1 VKPKQPRSV
10 QVVVFSDGEAGR
22 QYLLLRR
29 VVGEDRFWQF
39 VTGSL
44 EEGET
49 HRQAAIRELREETG
63 IEAREDELLDLGL
76 VNVFE
81 IAPQWLPFYRPGTTH
96 NEEVCFA
103 IGVNKCE
110 VWLDPREHDL
120 YVWVGPG
127 LAAQMLHWESSKR
140 ALAAA
145 QQIKSSGP
153 SRSGSGC

>member
-1 VKPKQPRSV
+1 M
-10 QVVVFSDGEAGR
+10 
-22 QYLLLRR
+22 
-29 VVGEDRFWQF
+29 GEDRFWQF

-76 VNVFE
+76 TNVFE
-81 IAPQWLPFYRPGTTH
+81 IAPQWLHFYPPGTTH

-103 IGVNKCE
+103 MRTERREIQ
-110 VWLDPREHDL
+110 LDPREHDL
-120 YVWVGPG
+120 YIWVGPG
-127 LAAQMLHWESSKR
+127 AAAQMLRWESSKK

-145 QQIKSSGP
+145 EKIKS
-153 SRSGSGC
+153 